1 MIADITGVLLT
12 AALMTA
18 TPMDDFLDDLAAAG
32 QFEGVV
38 RVESASAPA
47 FERAYG
53 HADVAGMHANTPDT
67 RFHIASITKAF
78 TATLVLHAAEA
89 GTLSLD
95 DRLVR
100 WVPELDAQAY
110 GDVTLRHLLEHT
122 AGLMRDHTE
131 ALPDGEDGPEAM
143 VRALNA
149 VGPQS
154 APGERYTYSNSGYA
168 LLARVLERAT
178 GHTYARLLEHWI
190 ARPAGLQATTYGLP
204 ADTADIAT
212 GVDMPDLVTRIAVDA
227 TQFRGGLPGASGIF
241 TTAAD
246 LVRFGQAL
254 EAGTL
259 ISQESLA
266 TMLAGIPAPGSDG
279 DDAMGWMRVAL
290 GGDAMVWVASGASDG
305 YLSMLLIDNRPDDLV
320 AAAVQNNTRA
330 GRAGSLALLRGL
342 LYTRVLDRPG
352 DAAVPAAPLAE
363 TLALLDSDGV
373 EAALRYRDTFDMSE
387 APVASAAASQA
398 TGAPDGGVGESA
410 QARAP
415 ATADAG
421 PEWLALDFGEAVPAA
436 RLDIHFT
443 QIPGALRRVRLGPD
457 GPVLERD
464 TASALTSDAGAPV
477 LRFELPAGSAIGRVR
492 IELETA
498 QTPGWPQIDAVA
510 LTDTGG
516 AMHWAQSA
524 QASTS
529 AFMAGAVSM
538 HDLPTPEIL
547 AKLSR
552 RLDEVG
558 EADRAQR
565 VRALREAVVH

>member
-1 MIADITGVLLT
+1 MIADITGALLT
-12 AALMTA
+12 AALMTT
-18 TPMDDFLDDLAAAG
+18 TPMEDFLDDLAAAG

-38 RVESASAPA
+38 RVESASEPV

-53 HADVAGMHANTPDT
+53 HADVAGVQANTPDT

-78 TATLVLHAAEA
+78 TATLVLHAAET

-95 DRLVR
+95 DALVR
-100 WVPELDAQAY
+100 WVPELDAAAY
-110 GDVTLRHLLEHT
+110 GDVTLRRLLEHT
-122 AGLMRDHTE
+122 GGLMRDHTE
-131 ALPDGEDGPEAM
+131 ALSDGEDGPEAM

-168 LLARVLERAT
+168 LLALVLERAT
-178 GHTYARLLEHWI
+178 GQSYARLLEDWI
-190 ARPAGLQATTYGLP
+190 VRPAALSATSYGLP
-204 ADTADIAT
+204 ADTHAIAE
-212 GVDMPDLVTRIAVDA
+212 GIDMPDLVSRVAVDV
-227 TQFRGGLPGASGIF
+227 THFRGGLPGASGIF
-241 TTAAD
+241 TTAGD

-259 ISQESLA
+259 IAPESLDV
-266 TMLAGIPAPGSDG
+266 MLAGIPAEGSDG
-279 DDAMGWMRVAL
+279 DEAMGWMRVAL
-290 GGDAMVWVASGASDG
+290 GDDAMVWVASGASDG

-320 AAAVQNNTRA
+320 AATVQNNTRA
-330 GRAGSLALLRGL
+330 GRVGSLALLRGF

-363 TLALLDSDGV
+363 TLALLDSGGI
-373 EAALRYRDTFDMSE
+373 EAALRYRETLDMSD

-398 TGAPDGGVGESA
+398 TGAPDGGVGETA
-410 QARAP
+410 FAWAP

-421 PEWLALDFGEAVPAA
+421 PEWLELGFGEPVTAA

-443 QIPGALRRVRLGPD
+443 QIPDALRRVRLGAD

-464 TASALTSDAGAPV
+464 AARPATSETGAPV
-477 LRFELPAGSAIGRVR
+477 VQFDLPVGLAIDTVR

-498 QTPGWPQIDAVA
+498 QTPGWPQIDAIA
-510 LTDTGG
+510 LTDTEGG
-516 AMHWAQSA
+516 THWARSA
-524 QASTS
+524 EASTS

-538 HDLPTPEIL
+538 HDLPTPDIL
-547 AKLSR
+547 SKLAL
-552 RLDEVG
+552 RLDETG
-558 EADRAQR
+558 ETERAQA
-565 VRALREAVVH
+565 VRALRDAVTR

>member
-1 MIADITGVLLT
+1 MITDIAGALLT
-12 AALMTA
+12 AALMTT
-18 TPMDDFLDDLAAAG
+18 TPMEDFLDDLAAAG

-38 RVESASAPA
+38 RVESAREPV

-53 HADVAGMHANTPDT
+53 HADVAGTRANTPDT

-95 DRLVR
+95 DTLVR
-100 WVPELDAQAY
+100 WVPELDAAAY
-110 GDVTLRHLLEHT
+110 GDVTLRQLLEHT

-131 ALPDGEDGPEAM
+131 ALAAGEAGPEAM

-168 LLARVLERAT
+168 LLALILERAT

-204 ADTADIAT
+204 AETVDVAT
-212 GVDMPDLVTRIAVDA
+212 GVDMPDLVTRVAVDA

-241 TTAAD
+241 ATAGD

-254 EAGTL
+254 EAGRL

-266 TMLAGIPAPGSDG
+266 IMLAGIPAEGSDG

-290 GGDAMVWVASGASDG
+290 GDDEMAWVASGASDG
-305 YLSMLLIDNRPDDLV
+305 YLSMLVIDNRPDDLV
-320 AAAVQNNTRA
+320 AATVQNNTRA
-330 GRAGSLALLRGL
+330 GRTGLLALLRGIL
-342 LYTRVLDRPG
+342 FTRMLDRAG
-352 DAAVPAAPLAE
+352 DAAVPDAPLAD
-363 TLALLDSDGV
+363 TLARLESDGV
-373 EAALRYRDTFDMSE
+373 EAAQRYRETLDLSD

-398 TGAPDGGVGESA
+398 TGAPDGGVGETA
-410 QARAP
+410 YAWAP

-421 PEWLALDFGEAVPAA
+421 PEWLELGFDAPVMAVG
-436 RLDIHFT
+436 LDIHFT
-443 QIPGALRRVRLGPD
+443 QIPDALRRVRLGPNGAD
-457 GPVLERD
+457 LDREAAQR
-464 TASALTSDAGAPV
+464 LTSQAGAPIV
-477 LRFELPAGSAIGRVR
+477 RFDLSPGDAIRAVR

-510 LTDTGG
+510 LVDESGTR
-516 AMHWAQSA
+516 HWARTA
-524 QASTS
+524 EASTS

-538 HDLPTPEIL
+538 HDLPTPEVL
-547 AKLSR
+547 AKLAL
-552 RLDEVG
+552 RLEENG
-558 EADRAQR
+558 HTGRADA
-565 VRALREAVVH
+565 VRALREAVLR